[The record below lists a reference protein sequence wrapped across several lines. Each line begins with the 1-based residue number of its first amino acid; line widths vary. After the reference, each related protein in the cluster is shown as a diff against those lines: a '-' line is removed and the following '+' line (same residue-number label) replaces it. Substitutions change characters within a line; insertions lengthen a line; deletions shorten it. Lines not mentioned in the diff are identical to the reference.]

1 MRSDRKIQVGSRQI
15 LESTIIKQINR
26 QLREHETRL
35 GTESGE
41 YEQLRTRLYSLL
53 GAPTQNRSGQLIYSR
68 SEAKAYLPDALARAY
83 QAVTGRGTAAAQEQK
98 YIKRL
103 LDMKVKPTRR
113 NVQRVAKLER
123 IAGENRSALYELAK
137 EMSESKDPA
146 KARLGAELRQLF
158 RDNST
163 DPGASEFDL
172 LHRIARTIQ
181 ANDPTSNQDILDLMY
196 DLITQAQSKSAS
208 QRSAK
213 AQSARSKTKG
223 GGIVI

>member
-1 MRSDRKIQVGSRQI
+1 MRAERKIQVGTRQI

-53 GAPTQNRSGQLIYSR
+53 GAPTKNRSGQLIYSR

-83 QAVTGRGTAAAQEQK
+83 QAVTGRNTASAKEQK

-123 IAGENRSALYELAK
+123 IAGENRSALYDLAK

-163 DPGASEFDL
+163 DQSASEFDL
-172 LHRIARTIQ
+172 LHKIARTIQ
-181 ANDPTSNQDILDLMY
+181 ANDPSSNQDIIDLMY

>member
-1 MRSDRKIQVGSRQI
+1 MRVDRKIQVGSRMI
-15 LESTIIKQINR
+15 LESTIIKQVNR
-26 QLREHETRL
+26 QLREHENRL
-35 GTESGE
+35 GAESGE
-41 YEQLRTRLYSLL
+41 YEQLRTRLFSLL
-53 GAPTQNRSGQLIYSR
+53 GSPTKNRNGQLIYSR

-83 QAVTGRGTAAAQEQK
+83 QAVTGHNTASAKEQK

-103 LDMKVKPTRR
+103 LDMKVQPTRR

-123 IAGENRSALYELAK
+123 IAGENRSALYDLCK

-146 KARLGAELRQLF
+146 KARLGAELRMLF
-158 RDNST
+158 RDNAT
-163 DPGASEFDL
+163 DQSETEFDL
-172 LHRIARTIQ
+172 LLKIARTVQ
-181 ANDPTSNQDILDLMY
+181 SNDPTSNQDILDLMY

-213 AQSARSKTKG
+213 AQSARSSTKG

>member
-1 MRSDRKIQVGSRQI
+1 MKIDRKIQVGSSHI

-35 GTESGE
+35 GPESGE

-53 GAPTQNRSGQLIYSR
+53 GAPSKNRSGQLIYSR

-83 QAVTGRGTAAAQEQK
+83 QAVTGRNTASAKEQK

-146 KARLGAELRQLF
+146 KARLGAGLRQLF
-158 RDNST
+158 RDNAT
-163 DPGASEFDL
+163 DPHASDFDL
-172 LHRIARTIQ
+172 LHNMAKAIR
-181 ANDPTSNQDILDLMY
+181 ANDPSSNQDILDLMY
-196 DLITQAQSKSAS
+196 DLISQAQSKAAS

-213 AQSARSKTKG
+213 AQTARATTKG
-223 GGIVI
+223 GGITI